1 MYTYELEKYPDL
13 QQGTQEWLEAR
24 AGILTASTIGKI
36 ITTKTLKYA
45 QNETARTLLKTLTT
59 ERITDWIEPTYPT
72 KDMQRGKLD
81 EPIARQAY
89 ENYTLQKVT
98 EYGFYKLT
106 LKNKPDQ
113 PPAGII
119 GYSPDGLVADNGL
132 IEIKSRRP
140 KTQLDTLL
148 ADTVPEA
155 NMAQIQTGLYVTG
168 RDWCDYISFCGGLP
182 LYVKRVYPDP
192 KWAQAIQTAV
202 IEAEKQIQEYL
213 NQYKQ
218 NTADSPIMDI
228 PAHYYP
234 EQEIEL

>member
-1 MYTYELEKYPDL
+1 
-13 QQGTQEWLEAR
+13 
-24 AGILTASTIGKI
+24 
-36 ITTKTLKYA
+36 
-45 QNETARTLLKTLTT
+45 
-59 ERITDWIEPTYPT
+59 
-72 KDMQRGKLD
+72 MQRGKLD

-98 EYGFYKLT
+98 EYGFYQLT
-106 LKNKPDQ
+106 LKDNHKQ
-113 PPAGII
+113 TVGFI
-119 GYSPDGLVADNGL
+119 GYSPDGLVADDGL

-148 ADTVPEA
+148 ADSVPEA

-182 LYVKRVYPDP
+182 LYIKRVYPDP

-213 NQYKQ
+213 DQYKQ